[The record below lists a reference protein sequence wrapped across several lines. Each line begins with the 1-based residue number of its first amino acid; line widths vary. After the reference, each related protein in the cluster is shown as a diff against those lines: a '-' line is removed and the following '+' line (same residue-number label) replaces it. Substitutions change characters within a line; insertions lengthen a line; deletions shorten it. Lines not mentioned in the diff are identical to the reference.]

1 MKKVIRLTESDLEKI
16 VRRIVSEQI
25 SAGTYTKPGY
35 DSRVYD
41 TNNPGFTKFLN
52 SIKVKLQNYQQ
63 NYKPAEGKAPDY
75 NAAVRDAAGLSTL
88 KFDKNKK
95 EWVEDP
101 SGSEGTLSTLQDRE
115 KQILKYM
122 DDLSKSVFERSK
134 EKSYPFYV
142 WVMKQKVG
150 ELLNGLEG
158 KKNPSIVMDDIESV
172 KKVPMPQPKITIPSM
187 SVDDKQIPLNSKFKI
202 GSPLLEEN
210 YKKDFPSFIKQAFA
224 KAVEEYKSGYKDLEF
239 PGPVYISGI
248 KVTSS
253 SSTIPHGKNMPAKY
267 QNAEGST
274 EGFKNLSEDRG
285 KALLDFILQFIKS
298 DKSIVTDNNTQV
310 SEIDFLGENGDG
322 TSGPKWNS
330 DAYKADPTQ
339 YTKNQQAFVTLEFA
353 AIPKPPIPPTP
364 VVKAINDFSIRAS
377 GEGRKGFFIELD
389 LPQINLSSFK
399 IGGLI
404 TRGSGRDIPC
414 PRIFSN

>member
-16 VRRIVSEQI
+16 VRIVVSEQI
-25 SAGTYTKPGY
+25 SAGMYTDSSY
-35 DSRVYD
+35 ESRVYD
-41 TNNPGFTKFLN
+41 TNNPGFGKFLN
-52 SIKVKLQNYQQ
+52 SIKAKLQNYQQ
-63 NYKPAEGKAPDY
+63 NYKPAGGKAPAYD
-75 NAAVRDAAGLSTL
+75 AIVRKVFGLSEL
-88 KFDKNKK
+88 RFDKNKK
-95 EWVEDP
+95 EWVETP
-101 SGSEGTLSTLQDRE
+101 SIYMPTFVEGE
-115 KQILKYM
+115 KKMLKYM
-122 DDLSKSVFERSK
+122 DDVSKAVAERAK

-142 WVMKQKVG
+142 WVITKKLG
-150 ELLNGLEG
+150 ELLNGLQG
-158 KKNPSIVMDDIESV
+158 KKNPTIVMDDIESV
-172 KKVPMPQPKITIPSM
+172 KKVPMPQPKVPMPSM
-187 SVDDKQIPLNSKFKI
+187 LVDDKKIPLNSKFKI
-202 GSPLLEEN
+202 GSPILEES
-210 YKKDFPSFIKQAFA
+210 YKKDFPTFIKQAFA

-298 DKSIVTDNNTQV
+298 DKSIVTDSNTRV

-353 AIPKPPIPPTP
+353 AIPKPPEIPIP
-364 VVKAINDFSIRAS
+364 VVKTINDFSIRAS
-377 GEGRKGFFIELD
+377 GEGRKHFFIDLD
-389 LPQINLSSFK
+389 LPKINLPSLN
-399 IGGLI
+399 IGGVGL
-404 TRGSGRDIPC
+404 RGSGRDIPC
-414 PRIFSN
+414 PFL

>member
-52 SIKVKLQNYQQ
+52 SIKVKLQEYQ
-63 NYKPAEGKAPDY
+63 NSKISGGKAPDY
-75 NAAVRDAAGLSTL
+75 NAAVRDVAGLSTL
-88 KFDKNKK
+88 TFDRNKK

-101 SGSEGTLSTLQDRE
+101 RGSEGTLSTLQDRE

-187 SVDDKQIPLNSKFKI
+187 LVDDKQIPLNSKFKI

-404 TRGSGRDIPC
+404 TRGSGRDIAC
-414 PRIFSN
+414 PIFSN

>member
-52 SIKVKLQNYQQ
+52 SIKVKLQEYQ
-63 NYKPAEGKAPDY
+63 NSKIGGGKAPDY
-75 NAAVRDAAGLSTL
+75 NAAVRDVAGLSTL
-88 KFDKNKK
+88 TFDRNKK

-101 SGSEGTLSTLQDRE
+101 RGSEGTLSTLQDRE

-377 GEGRKGFFIELD
+377 GEGRKRFFIELD
-389 LPQINLSSFK
+389 LPKINLPSFK
-399 IGGLI
+399 IGGLL

>member
-52 SIKVKLQNYQQ
+52 SIKVKLQEYQ
-63 NYKPAEGKAPDY
+63 NSKISGGKAPDY
-75 NAAVRDAAGLSTL
+75 NAAVRDVAGLSTL
-88 KFDKNKK
+88 TFDRNKK

-101 SGSEGTLSTLQDRE
+101 RGSEGTLSTLQDRE

-187 SVDDKQIPLNSKFKI
+187 LVDDKQIPLNSKFKI

-298 DKSIVTDNNTQV
+298 DKSIVTDSDTRV

>member
-52 SIKVKLQNYQQ
+52 SIKVKLQEYQ
-63 NYKPAEGKAPDY
+63 NSKIGGGKAPDY
-75 NAAVRDAAGLSTL
+75 NAAVRDVAGLSTL
-88 KFDKNKK
+88 TFDRNKK

-101 SGSEGTLSTLQDRE
+101 RGSEGTLSTLQDRE

-253 SSTIPHGKNMPAKY
+253 SSTIPHGKNMPTKY

-298 DKSIVTDNNTQV
+298 DKSIV
-310 SEIDFLGENGDG
+310 
-322 TSGPKWNS
+322 KW
-330 DAYKADPTQ
+330 
-339 YTKNQQAFVTLEFA
+339 
-353 AIPKPPIPPTP
+353 
-364 VVKAINDFSIRAS
+364 
-377 GEGRKGFFIELD
+377 
-389 LPQINLSSFK
+389 
-399 IGGLI
+399 
-404 TRGSGRDIPC
+404 
-414 PRIFSN
+414 

>member
-52 SIKVKLQNYQQ
+52 SIKVKLQEYQ
-63 NYKPAEGKAPDY
+63 NSKISGGKAPDY
-75 NAAVRDAAGLSTL
+75 NAAVRDVAGLSTL
-88 KFDKNKK
+88 TFDRNKK

-101 SGSEGTLSTLQDRE
+101 RGSEGTLSTLQDRE

-187 SVDDKQIPLNSKFKI
+187 LVDDKQIPLNSKFKI

-210 YKKDFPSFIKQAFA
+210 YKKDFPSFIKQSFA

-298 DKSIVTDNNTQV
+298 DKSIVTDSDTRV

>member
-52 SIKVKLQNYQQ
+52 SIKVKLQEYQ
-63 NYKPAEGKAPDY
+63 NSKIGGGKAPDY
-75 NAAVRDAAGLSTL
+75 NAAVRDVAGLSTL
-88 KFDKNKK
+88 TFDRNKK

-101 SGSEGTLSTLQDRE
+101 RGSEGTLSTLQDRE

-187 SVDDKQIPLNSKFKI
+187 LVDDKQIPLNSKFKI

-298 DKSIVTDNNTQV
+298 DKSIVTDSDTRV

-377 GEGRKGFFIELD
+377 GEGRKRFFIELD
-389 LPQINLSSFK
+389 LPKINLPSFK
-399 IGGLI
+399 IGGLL

>member
-1 MKKVIRLTESDLEKI
+1 MKKVIRLTESDLEKV
-16 VRRIVSEQI
+16 VRRVISEQI
-25 SAGTYTKPGY
+25 RVGTYTKPGY

-41 TNNPGFTKFLN
+41 TNNPEFIKFLN
-52 SIKVKLQNYQQ
+52 SVNSKLQQYQ
-63 NYKPAEGKAPDY
+63 NDRRGGGKAPDY
-75 NAAVRDAAGLSTL
+75 NAAVRKAAGLSTIT
-88 KFDKNKK
+88 FDKNKK
-95 EWVEDP
+95 EWVENTG
-101 SGSEGTLSTLQDRE
+101 GSEGALSTLQDRE

-142 WVMKQKVG
+142 WVMRQKVG

-187 SVDDKQIPLNSKFKI
+187 LVDDKQIPLNSKFKI

-210 YKKDFPSFIKQAFA
+210 YKKDFSSFIKQAFA

-253 SSTIPHGKNMPAKY
+253 SSTIPHGKNMPSKY

-285 KALLDFILQFIKS
+285 KALLDFILQYVKS
-298 DKSIVTDNNTQV
+298 DKSIVTDNNTRV

-339 YTKNQQAFVTLEFA
+339 YTNNQRAFVTLEFA
-353 AIPKPPIPPTP
+353 AIPKPPIPGPP
-364 VVKAINDFSIRAS
+364 VIKSINDFSIRAS
-377 GEGRKGFFIELD
+377 GEGRKRFFIELD
-389 LPQINLSSFK
+389 LPRINLPSFK
-399 IGGLI
+399 FGGFI
-404 TRGSGRDIPC
+404 IRGSGRDIAC
-414 PRIFSN
+414 PTF

>member
-52 SIKVKLQNYQQ
+52 SIKVKLQEYQ
-63 NYKPAEGKAPDY
+63 NSKIGGGKAPDY
-75 NAAVRDAAGLSTL
+75 NAAVRDVAGLSTL
-88 KFDKNKK
+88 TFDRNKK

-101 SGSEGTLSTLQDRE
+101 RGSEGTLSTLQDRE

-187 SVDDKQIPLNSKFKI
+187 LVDDKQIPLNSKFKI

-253 SSTIPHGKNMPAKY
+253 SSTIPHGKNMPTKY

>member
-1 MKKVIRLTESDLEKI
+1 MKKVVRLTESDLEKI
-16 VRRIVSEQI
+16 VRRVVSEQI

-52 SIKVKLQNYQQ
+52 SIKVKLQEYQ
-63 NYKPAEGKAPDY
+63 NSKISGGKAPDY
-75 NAAVRDAAGLSTL
+75 NAAVRDVAGLSTL
-88 KFDKNKK
+88 TFDRNKK

-101 SGSEGTLSTLQDRE
+101 RGSEGTLSTLQDRE

-187 SVDDKQIPLNSKFKI
+187 LVDDKQIPLNSKFKI

-298 DKSIVTDNNTQV
+298 DKSIVTDSNTRV

-353 AIPKPPIPPTP
+353 AIPQPPIPPTP

-404 TRGSGRDIPC
+404 TRGSGRDIAC
-414 PRIFSN
+414 PIFSN

>member
-75 NAAVRDAAGLSTL
+75 NAAVRDVAGLSTL
-88 KFDKNKK
+88 TFDRNKK

-101 SGSEGTLSTLQDRE
+101 RGSEGTLSTLQDRE

-187 SVDDKQIPLNSKFKI
+187 LVDDKQIPLNSKFKI

-298 DKSIVTDNNTQV
+298 DKSIVTDSDTRV

-377 GEGRKGFFIELD
+377 GEGRKRFFIELD
-389 LPQINLSSFK
+389 LPKINLPSFK
-399 IGGLI
+399 IGGLL

>member
-16 VRRIVSEQI
+16 VRRVVSEQI
-25 SAGTYTKPGY
+25 SVGTYKEPGY

-63 NYKPAEGKAPDY
+63 NYKPAEGKVPDY

-88 KFDKNKK
+88 KFDRNKK

-187 SVDDKQIPLNSKFKI
+187 LVDDKQIPLNSKFKI

-253 SSTIPHGKNMPAKY
+253 SSTIPHGKNMPTKY
-267 QNAEGST
+267 QNAS
-274 EGFKNLSEDRG
+274 GF
-285 KALLDFILQFIKS
+285 
-298 DKSIVTDNNTQV
+298 
-310 SEIDFLGENGDG
+310 
-322 TSGPKWNS
+322 
-330 DAYKADPTQ
+330 
-339 YTKNQQAFVTLEFA
+339 
-353 AIPKPPIPPTP
+353 
-364 VVKAINDFSIRAS
+364 
-377 GEGRKGFFIELD
+377 
-389 LPQINLSSFK
+389 
-399 IGGLI
+399 
-404 TRGSGRDIPC
+404 
-414 PRIFSN
+414 